1 MKLQYWAAFVLA
13 AALAGCG
20 APSEHA
26 ISSGA
31 PFQGE
36 AAKAGSFLAYEHQVG
51 IRLPSERIDAQLA
64 ASRDACSQDRFG
76 KCELIAIEQSG
87 DSQMRNAHLVVRIV
101 PDGVEK
107 FVALAAEGGQLQ
119 SRRTQAEDLAQA
131 VSDNQQLRERLE
143 REYQTLQA
151 FQGRK
156 DMSVADLLALA
167 KATAEVEQQLQAAR
181 QDAAQQQRRIAT
193 NLLTLDFSSEYR
205 PTGRWSR
212 IGRAFSGSLDE
223 LTDGTVNAIQV
234 ATFGLPLLVVLL
246 LAGLILR
253 WLWRKLGPGRK
264 RPAANQP

>member
-1 MKLQYWAAFVLA
+1 MKLHHCAALFLS

-26 ISSGA
+26 AGSGA
-31 PFQGE
+31 AFQGE

-51 IRLPSERIDAQLA
+51 IRLASERIDAQLA
-64 ASRDACSQDRFG
+64 ASRDACTQDHFG
-76 KCELIAIEQSG
+76 PCELIAIEQSG

-101 PDGVEK
+101 PEGVEK
-107 FVALAAEGGQLQ
+107 LVTLAAVGGQLQ

-131 VSDNQQLRERLE
+131 VSDNQQLRDRLE
-143 REYQTLQA
+143 REYQTLQS

-156 DMSVADLLALA
+156 DMSVSDLLALA

-181 QDAAQQQRRIAT
+181 QDSAQQQRRIST
-193 NLLTLDFSSEYR
+193 NLLTLDFSSEYQ

-212 IGRAFSGSLDE
+212 IGRAFGNSLDE

-234 ATFGLPLLVVLL
+234 AAFGLPLLVVLL
-246 LAGLILR
+246 VAGLILR
-253 WLWRKLGPGRK
+253 WLWRKLGSR
-264 RPAANQP
+264 RTANKA